1 MKVHLFI
8 YLWEHGMWDLSFQPQ
23 VKPTALAVEVWSL
36 NNWTTQEVPEMTI
49 FEPRVVALSRSFR
62 AGEVGV
68 HVP

>member
-1 MKVHLFI
+1 
-8 YLWEHGMWDLSFQPQ
+8 MWDLSFQPQ
-23 VKPTALAVEVWSL
+23 VKPTPLAVEVWSL
-36 NNWTTQEVPEMTI
+36 NHWTTQEVPEMTI